1 MINYERLCRKH
12 YVLFF
17 LLFLISPVWGLGL
30 AQSSHAGSGIAEATV
45 AREDSLRWQEMTS
58 VEDLHALYPERIQLV
73 FDHLDL
79 GREGLEKVTQAY
91 ESGNTLKAGKE
102 LLAYYRSSK
111 GKEIVSGEA
120 APVSD
125 KTVPAADSIVNDII
139 TIQGVPDRVPRTEE
153 GHLEW
158 GHTGPA
164 DDMEYAWLH
173 NRHSTVGTLLEAW
186 KNTGNPRY
194 ARYIDHYIKDWIISS
209 WPYPEVKSSTA
220 MWRGLEVT
228 GRVRNWMP
236 AFFHLID
243 TGYLSP
249 ATQLLILSSLPEHAH
264 YLRNFH
270 AQGNWLT
277 MEISGL
283 ATVAA
288 YWPEFGKSSD
298 WLAYS
303 IDTMAASMKEQVYPD
318 GVQAEL
324 TSHYHEVALRNFSQF
339 VEICKSANVSLPDS
353 YLETLEDMWH
363 YLAATMRPDGH
374 GILNNDSDLD
384 DNRKGIKEAASR
396 YQRQDWEYIASN
408 GQMGMEPEGGPSF
421 LFPWAGH
428 LVSRSGYEEDAHW
441 SFFDMGPWGIGHQ
454 HNDKLHLS
462 VAAFGR
468 DMLVDA
474 GRFAYRGKV
483 ADRFREYAKS
493 SASHNLVLIDGK
505 GQGSGP
511 ERATEPVASDKV
523 KITDD
528 FDYASASFDHFNDL
542 EGEAEHSRSLFYV
555 RGAFWIVADH
565 ITTDR
570 PRTIE
575 TLWHWH
581 PEISVREKEQ
591 DIVLSDHPRGNLQVI
606 PVGKTNGNIELIK
619 GRDEPEVQGWYS
631 REYNRYEPN
640 TATIYSRRVESDDT
654 FVWLLYPSREAA
666 PKVEAEVLFQDAD
679 GVEVSVSVPGRG
691 SWKVYVPFLNGGEA
705 RLEILADD

>member
-1 MINYERLCRKH
+1 MNNYHMLYKKH
-12 YVLFF
+12 FIVFFF
-17 LLFLISPVWGLGL
+17 LMSPVWGWGQEL
-30 AQSSHAGSGIAEATV
+30 AQSSDHDSHTAGATAASG
-45 AREDSLRWQEMTS
+45 DSLSWEEMTS

-79 GREGLEKVTQAY
+79 EREGLEKVKQAY
-91 ESGNTLKAGKE
+91 ESGNIPKASKE
-102 LLAYYRSSK
+102 LLAYYRNSK
-111 GKEIVSGEA
+111 VKERVSGEA

-125 KTVPAADSIVNDII
+125 RTVPAADSIVNDII
-139 TIQGVPDRVPRTEE
+139 TIQGISDQVPRSEE

-186 KNTGNPRY
+186 QDSGNPRY

-236 AFFHLID
+236 AFFYLID
-243 TGYLSP
+243 TGYLTP

-288 YWPEFGKSSD
+288 YWPEFKESSD

-324 TSHYHEVALRNFSQF
+324 TSHYHQVALRNFSQF
-339 VEICKSANVSLPDS
+339 VEIGKSANVSLPDF

-374 GILNNDSDLD
+374 GLLNNDSDLD
-384 DNRKGIKEAASR
+384 DNRELIKEAASR
-396 YQRQDWEYIASN
+396 YRRQDWEYIASN
-408 GQMGMEPEGGPSF
+408 GQVGTEPEGGPSF

-428 LVSRSGYEEDAHW
+428 LVSRDGYEKDAHW

-462 VAAFGR
+462 IAAFGR

-483 ADRFREYAKS
+483 AERFRGYAKS

-505 GQGSGP
+505 GQGPGP
-511 ERATEPVASDKV
+511 ERATEPVANEKV

-542 EGEAEHSRSLFYV
+542 DGEAEHRRALFYV
-555 RGAFWIVADH
+555 RGAFWIIADH

-581 PEISVREKEQ
+581 PEISVQKKENG
-591 DIVLSDHPRGNLQVI
+591 IVSSDHLRGNLQVI
-606 PVGKTNGNIELIK
+606 PVGKTNGKIELIK

-631 REYNRYEPN
+631 REYNNYEPN
-640 TATIYSRRVESDDT
+640 TATIYRSRVESDDT
-654 FVWLLYPSREAA
+654 FIWLLYPSKEAG
-666 PKVEAEVLFQDAD
+666 PEVEAEVLSQDAD
-679 GVEVSVSVPGRG
+679 GVEISVSVPGRG
-691 SWKVYVPFLNGGEA
+691 SWKVYVPFFKSGDA
-705 RLEILADD
+705 SLEEIAS